1 MKQLKKAGF
10 TLMEVL
16 LALSIGGLVLIA
28 ATALLVTI
36 SQAWANRPA
45 TRDAFDAHVNGV
57 AQFLTAILEEASA
70 PPLAKNK
77 SEPIDL
83 RIPVGFSESEDPLV
97 YFYLREAP
105 PLFFSPHGKS
115 VRVHTYLYPE
125 ESEGLSILWF
135 SDLQELEK
143 DDDGNLQ
150 PADEDELMKTLV
162 SPFCKE
168 VYYCYYGEEDAD
180 EDDIKSW
187 EIFSDLE
194 ESEKN
199 DGYRLPAFMKL
210 VFRWDEEDLERTISL
225 AIERPAPSGLEEDPR

>member
-57 AQFLTAILEEASA
+57 AQFLTAILEEAIV

-105 PLFFSPHGKS
+105 PLFLVPMGSQSEFI
-115 VRVHTYLYPE
+115 HTC
-125 ESEGLSILWF
+125 ILRN
-135 SDLQELEK
+135 QK
-143 DDDGNLQ
+143 
-150 PADEDELMKTLV
+150 V
-162 SPFCKE
+162 
-168 VYYCYYGEEDAD
+168 
-180 EDDIKSW
+180 
-187 EIFSDLE
+187 
-194 ESEKN
+194 
-199 DGYRLPAFMKL
+199 
-210 VFRWDEEDLERTISL
+210 
-225 AIERPAPSGLEEDPR
+225 